1 MAETALFINRTDL
14 VRNTIINGNLD
25 TDKFIQFIK
34 IAQQMHI
41 QNYMGTALYNQFSEA
56 ILNGTVTQDQTDLLN
71 DYIQPM
77 LIHFSMVDFLPF
89 SSIEL
94 RNGGL
99 FKHTAENA
107 TSPNKDEV
115 DFLVQKHRN
124 FAEFYTRRFIDYMSF
139 NASSK
144 FPKYWQNRNDQMYPD
159 MSATFT
165 GWVL

>member
-77 LIHFSMVDFLPF
+77 LIHYSMVDFLPF

-139 NASSK
+139 NASAK

>member
-1 MAETALFINRTDL
+1 MATALFINRTDL
-14 VRNTIINGNLD
+14 VRNTIINGDVD

-34 IAQQMHI
+34 ISQQMHI
-41 QNYMGTALYNQFSEA
+41 QNYMGTALYDQISTA
-56 ILNGTVTQDQTDLLN
+56 ITNDNLSTDQTALLN

-77 LIHFSMVDFLPF
+77 LIHFAMVDYLPF
-89 SSIEL
+89 SSLEL

-99 FKHTAENA
+99 FRHTAENA
-107 TSPNKDEV
+107 TSPNRDDVE
-115 DFLVQKHRN
+115 FLVQKHRN

-139 NASSK
+139 NAASK
-144 FPKYWQNRNDQMYPD
+144 FPKYWENQNNQMYPD

>member
-1 MAETALFINRTDL
+1 MATALFINRTDL
-14 VRNTIINGNLD
+14 VRNTIINGDVD
-25 TDKFIQFIK
+25 TDKFIQFIR
-34 IAQQMHI
+34 ISQQMHI
-41 QNYMGTALYNQFSEA
+41 QNYLGTALYDEISTA
-56 ILNGTVTQDQTDLLN
+56 ITANTLTTDQTALLN

-77 LIHFSMVDFLPF
+77 LIHFSMVDYLPF
-89 SSIEL
+89 SSVEL

-99 FKHTAENA
+99 FKHTAENG
-107 TSPNKDEV
+107 TSPTTNEV

-139 NASSK
+139 NAASK
-144 FPKYWQNRNDQMYPD
+144 FPKYWENQNNQMYPD

>member
-1 MAETALFINRTDL
+1 MATALFINRTDL
-14 VRNTIINGNLD
+14 VRNTIINGDVD

-34 IAQQMHI
+34 ISQQMHI
-41 QNYMGTALYNQFSEA
+41 QNYLGTALYDQISADITANS
-56 ILNGTVTQDQTDLLN
+56 LTTDQTALLN

-77 LIHFSMVDFLPF
+77 LIHFAMVDYLPF
-89 SSIEL
+89 SSLEL

-99 FKHTAENA
+99 FRHTAENA
-107 TSPNKDEV
+107 TSPNRDDVE
-115 DFLVQKHRN
+115 FLVQKHRN

-139 NASSK
+139 NAASK
-144 FPKYWQNRNDQMYPD
+144 FPKYWENQNNQMYPD

>member
-1 MAETALFINRTDL
+1 MATALFINRTDL
-14 VRNTIINGNLD
+14 VRNTIINGDVD

-34 IAQQMHI
+34 ISQQMHI
-41 QNYMGTALYNQFSEA
+41 QNYLGTALYDQISAA
-56 ILNGTVTQDQTDLLN
+56 ITANSLTTDQTALLN

-77 LIHFSMVDFLPF
+77 LIHFAMVDYLPF
-89 SSIEL
+89 SSLEL

-99 FKHTAENA
+99 FRHTAENA
-107 TSPNKDEV
+107 TSPNRDDVE
-115 DFLVQKHRN
+115 FLVQKHRN

-139 NASSK
+139 NAASK
-144 FPKYWQNRNDQMYPD
+144 FPKYWENQNNQMYPD

>member
-1 MAETALFINRTDL
+1 MATALFINRTDL
-14 VRNTIINGNLD
+14 VRNTIINGDVD

-34 IAQQMHI
+34 ISQQMHI
-41 QNYMGTALYNQFSEA
+41 QNYLGTALYDQISAA
-56 ILNGTVTQDQTDLLN
+56 ITANSLTTDQTALLN

-77 LIHFSMVDFLPF
+77 LIHFAMVDYLPF
-89 SSIEL
+89 SSLEL

-99 FKHTAENA
+99 FRHTAENA
-107 TSPNKDEV
+107 TSPNRDDVE
-115 DFLVQKHRN
+115 FLVQKHRN

-139 NASSK
+139 NAASK
-144 FPKYWQNRNDQMYPD
+144 FPKYWEHQNNQMYPD

>member
-1 MAETALFINRTDL
+1 MSKTALFINRTDL
-14 VRNTIINGNLD
+14 VKNTIINGNVD
-25 TDKFIQFIK
+25 TDKFIFFIK
-34 IAQQMHI
+34 ISQTTHLQT
-41 QNYMGTALYNQFSEA
+41 YMGTALYDQFTEA
-56 ILNGTVTQDQTDLLN
+56 ILNNTITTDQEALLN
-71 DYIQPM
+71 DYLQPM
-77 LIHFSMVDFLPF
+77 LINYSMVDYLPF
-89 SSIEL
+89 SSFEL

-107 TSPNKDEV
+107 TSPTKDEI

-124 FAEFYTRRFIDYMSF
+124 FAEFYTRRFIDFMAY